1 MVHLGDPSQG
11 REFFS
16 RYGLDDVAQISDP
29 DGQLYRAFGL
39 RRAPPTEFFRWRTW
53 VRGASI
59 FARFGFGPMIGDGLR
74 MPGVFLVER
83 GEIVR
88 AFRHESAEQ
97 VPDYL
102 ELAGCQ
108 LHEG

>member
-1 MVHLGDPSQG
+1 
-11 REFFS
+11 
-16 RYGLDDVAQISDP
+16 
-29 DGQLYRAFGL
+29 
-39 RRAPPTEFFRWRTW
+39 
-53 VRGASI
+53 
-59 FARFGFGPMIGDGLR
+59 MIGDGLR

-102 ELAGCQ
+102 ELAGCK